1 MLNISGF
8 VQRAQQLL
16 DPNAASHGNAGS
28 GASGAPA
35 GFLAGLTNGE
45 NSRKH
50 PSKAALFQAQ
60 FRLPSSQHPLHE
72 IAAEL
77 TLPPS
82 DKDTVGIVPVPS
94 TPSSTSS
101 AAFRYAGR
109 LHLSEAYLCF
119 STAPSSFL
127 PAASQATASAFTGQT
142 HGEGPSGKGFTF
154 PLCAI
159 RRVERLHTQT
169 FQFCLSITTWNGH
182 LYEGAAAAIKD
193 KEATG
198 AAPAR
203 EQRITVELAGSRQA
217 CERFCDGLKKG
228 LRAAIGHI
236 AKMRRV
242 ASECYSEYLLRPD
255 DRKTTVNPPDAG
267 LGMVF
272 RYPGDAKKLRDRAK
286 MRLWAEYL
294 RDNGRNLT
302 LVRQPTFYKLIR
314 VGLPNRLRGEMWE
327 LTSGS
332 LYLRLENPTLYADT
346 LAAFDGQESLAI
358 DEIEKDL
365 NRSLP
370 EYAGFQSEE
379 GIGRL
384 RRVLT
389 AYSWVNADV
398 GYCQAMNI
406 VVAALLIYMSETQAF
421 FLLSALCDRLVPG
434 YYSTTM
440 YGTLLD
446 QKVFESLVEKTIPIL
461 WEHLVRSDVQLSV
474 VSLPWFL
481 SLYINSM
488 PLVFAFRVLDVFFV
502 EGPKA
507 LFQVGLAILRINGE
521 ELLDATDDG
530 AFISVLKAYF
540 ARLDEPANPH
550 SDNPK
555 LRSVT
560 RFQELMV
567 VAFKEFSGITNATV
581 ADMRQK
587 NKDAV
592 LNNIENFTK
601 RTAIRN
607 LGPDSKVLSTAELGG
622 LYDRFY
628 GVLYER
634 QQRHLL
640 LKQQQEQILQQ
651 QQQLMQRQQRSQRR
665 AKLGLPPVGS
675 GADNGA
681 AAPHAQS
688 VPADGGSVGV
698 SASASLMD
706 YDAFREFLAGMA
718 KWAIADA
725 PPTPLRES
733 FSDRE
738 KNASFSASS
747 AAAYFNSFRGGLS
760 PNAAASAA
768 AAAQTLS
775 PWGTGPEPADHAFLQ
790 RLFSVWDKDGTG
802 ALTLQNVVSGIAR
815 IRGKRDIMGTI
826 NYFFELHDDDGDGR
840 VDREGI
846 LRMSETLLFLS
857 RRGLEGTLS
866 PENQAAAEAANNAA
880 ANGAGDSSSVISG
893 GGGASSPLPP
903 GLSVN
908 ERFLGSVSA
917 FIRRCFE
924 YADPDR
930 PANGTEAATKDKV
943 EDKGVDSTE
952 AEKETKPSSVAEE
965 DDLAPPN
972 SFTIGDSDDDE
983 NHEDDL
989 LALSPPQSPAS
1000 GKPSPPRRTTAR
1012 RPRVVS
1018 KAESERANVALDP
1031 SNPLHITLPTF
1042 RMVVLAD
1049 ELLEQFFESSFPTSF
1064 HIVEGVPVSSPSS
1077 SASALTTFA
1086 NLGLGAGRAAAAAFN
1101 GGASSGGAGGGAG
1114 AGAGPGTAA
1123 GAGTGSRA
1131 PGTLPGQA
1139 FSGAS
1144 RGLRGVLDNIVTDGM
1159 RVAAEVRKR
1168 MEEAQRELE
1177 RNAVPGQNQG
1187 AGRGDPDDD
1196 DEDDEGAGAGVGVGV
1211 GGGAGERAAASH
1223 AAERRRSVRSSDL
1236 DLLEGVDAEA
1246 DGASIHTGNDG
1257 ERGARTRA
1265 VSESATAERIIEFDA

>member
-1 MLNISGF
+1 MLSGF

-16 DPNAASHGNAGS
+16 DPNAASPGS
-28 GASGAPA
+28 GTPGAPA
-35 GFLAGLTNGE
+35 GFLAGLTADSTKKN
-45 NSRKH
+45 
-50 PSKAALFQAQ
+50 PSKASLFQAQ
-60 FRLPSSQHPLHE
+60 FRLPASQHPLHE

-82 DKDTVGIVPVPS
+82 EKETVGLVAAPTAS
-94 TPSSTSS
+94 N

-119 STAPSSFL
+119 STAPSSFVSS
-127 PAASQATASAFTGQT
+127 ASQATASAFTGQT

-159 RRVERLHTQT
+159 RRVERLHTQN
-169 FQFCLSITTWNGH
+169 FQFCLSITSWNGM
-182 LYEGAAAAIKD
+182 LYEGPTAPKGDNAK
-193 KEATG
+193 G
-198 AAPAR
+198 AAVSPPQR
-203 EQRITVELAGSRQA
+203 EQKVTIELAGSRQA
-217 CERFCDGLKKG
+217 CERFCDGLKKN
-228 LRAAIGHI
+228 LRTAIGQI
-236 AKMRRV
+236 GTMRNV
-242 ASECYSEYLLRPD
+242 ASQCYSEYLLRPEE
-255 DRKTTVNPPDAG
+255 RKESIAAPDAG
-267 LGMVF
+267 LGMIF

-327 LTSGS
+327 LSSGS
-332 LYLRLENPTLYADT
+332 IYLRFDSPTLYTDT
-346 LAAFDGQESLAI
+346 LEKYKGQESLAI

-389 AYSWVNADV
+389 AYSWVNAEV

-406 VVAALLIYMSETQAF
+406 VVAALLIYMSEVQAF
-421 FLLSALCDRLVPG
+421 FLLSTLCDRLVPG

-446 QKVFESLVEKTIPIL
+446 QKVFESVVEKTMPII
-461 WEHLVRSDVQLSV
+461 WDHLVKSDVQLSV

-502 EGPKA
+502 EGPKV

-540 ARLDEPANPH
+540 SRLDESAHPR

-555 LRSVT
+555 LRAVT

-567 VAFKEFSGITNATV
+567 VAFKEFAGITNATI
-581 ADMRQK
+581 ADLRQK

-607 LGPDSKVLSTAELGG
+607 LGPDSKVLSTQELGG

-634 QQRHLL
+634 QQRHLIIC
-640 LKQQQEQILQQ
+640 QQQEQIAQQ
-651 QQQLMQRQQRSQRR
+651 QQQLMQRQQRQQRQQRR
-665 AKLGLPPVGS
+665 AKLGL
-675 GADNGA
+675 
-681 AAPHAQS
+681 
-688 VPADGGSVGV
+688 DGGHAGTTPPSLTPNA
-698 SASASLMD
+698 SSATDASAEQGRVGLGPSTSQLD
-706 YDAFREFLAGMA
+706 YDAFREFLAGMS
-718 KWAIADA
+718 KWAISDT
-725 PPTPLRES
+725 PPIPLRDS
-733 FSDRE
+733 FSERE
-738 KNASFSASS
+738 KNASFSAAS
-747 AAAYFNSFRGGLS
+747 AAAYFSALRS
-760 PNAAASAA
+760 PTSGHSPMM
-768 AAAQTLS
+768 S
-775 PWGTGPEPADHAFLQ
+775 PWGAGPEPADHEFLQ
-790 RLFSVWDKDGTG
+790 RLFAHWDKDKAGV
-802 ALTLQNVVSGIAR
+802 LTLQNVVTGIAR
-815 IRGKRDIMGTI
+815 IKGKRDIMGAI
-826 NYFFELHDDDGDGR
+826 NYFFELYDDDGDGR

-846 LRMSETLLFLS
+846 LRMSEALLFLS

-866 PENQAAAEAANNAA
+866 PENQAALDA
-880 ANGAGDSSSVISG
+880 ANGVNESLHSG
-893 GGGASSPLPP
+893 SSSPLP
-903 GLSVN
+903 SEMTIN

-924 YADPDR
+924 YADPDH
-930 PANGTEAATKDKV
+930 PQNE
-943 EDKGVDSTE
+943 E
-952 AEKETKPSSVAEE
+952 ETKKTKKTKKEKKPKKSAAKPLVEEE
-965 DDLAPPN
+965 DSDLAPPN
-972 SFTIGDSDDDE
+972 SFAIGDSDDEDSEDYDDDDDADDDE
-983 NHEDDL
+983 EEDEEDL
-989 LALSPPQSPAS
+989 LALSPPSSP
-1000 GKPSPPRRTTAR
+1000 KPEKAQRRLGVAGSDAKT
-1012 RPRVVS
+1012 RVVS

-1064 HIVEGVPVSSPSS
+1064 HVIEGISLSSPSS
-1077 SASALTTFA
+1077 NASALTTFA
-1086 NLGLGAGRAAAAAFN
+1086 NLGIGAGRAAAAAFGSGAGNGN
-1101 GGASSGGAGGGAG
+1101 GGV
-1114 AGAGPGTAA
+1114 GAGPGGGLGPGVV
-1123 GAGTGSRA
+1123 GAR
-1131 PGTLPGQA
+1131 PGGLQAGQA

-1177 RNAVPGQNQG
+1177 KNAVPGQVRPG
-1187 AGRGDPDDD
+1187 ADADDD
-1196 DEDDEGAGAGVGVGV
+1196 DDDDDLVV
-1211 GGGAGERAAASH
+1211 S
-1223 AAERRRSVRSSDL
+1223 RSSGNRPSDL
-1236 DLLEGVDAEA
+1236 DILEGADAEA
-1246 DGASIHTGNDG
+1246 DGGASDG
-1257 ERGARTRA
+1257 KKGTPT
-1265 VSESATAERIIEFDA
+1265 ATAAPVVDNAKTERIIEFDA

>member
-1 MLNISGF
+1 MLSGF

-16 DPNAASHGNAGS
+16 DPDSASSAS
-28 GASGAPA
+28 GTPGAPA
-35 GFLAGLTNGE
+35 GFLAGLTGDSTKKN
-45 NSRKH
+45 
-50 PSKAALFQAQ
+50 PSKASLFQAQ
-60 FRLPSSQHPLHE
+60 FRLPASQSPQHE

-82 DKDTVGIVPVPS
+82 EKEAAGLVSPLANT
-94 TPSSTSS
+94 

-127 PAASQATASAFTGQT
+127 SSASQATASAFTGQT

-169 FQFCLSITTWNGH
+169 FQFCLSITSWNGM
-182 LYEGAAAAIKD
+182 LYDAATTSKGDHAKGAATIS
-193 KEATG
+193 
-198 AAPAR
+198 PVR
-203 EQRITVELAGSRQA
+203 EQNITIELAGSRQA
-217 CERFCDGLKKG
+217 CERFCDGLKKN
-228 LRAAIGHI
+228 LRSAVGHI
-236 AKMRRV
+236 STMRAV
-242 ASECYSEYLLRPD
+242 ASQCYSEYLLRPEE
-255 DRKTTVNPPDAG
+255 RKTTMSPPDAG

-302 LVRQPTFYKLIR
+302 LIRQPTFYKLIR

-332 LYLRLENPTLYADT
+332 IYLRYDSPTLYTDT
-346 LAAFDGQESLAI
+346 LQKYKGQESLAI

-389 AYSWVNADV
+389 AYSWVNAEV

-406 VVAALLIYMSETQAF
+406 VVAALLIYMSEVQAF
-421 FLLSALCDRLVPG
+421 FLLSTLCDRLVPG

-446 QKVFESLVEKTIPIL
+446 QKVFESVVEKTMPII
-461 WEHLVRSDVQLSV
+461 WSHLVKSDVQLSV

-502 EGPKA
+502 EGPKV

-530 AFISVLKAYF
+530 AFISVLKSYF
-540 ARLDEPANPH
+540 SRLDESAHPR

-555 LRSVT
+555 LRAVS

-567 VAFKEFSGITNATV
+567 VAFKEFSGITNATI
-581 ADMRQK
+581 ADLRQK

-607 LGPDSKVLSTAELGG
+607 LGPDSKVLSTQELGG

-634 QQRHLL
+634 QQRHSLIR
-640 LKQQQEQILQQ
+640 QQQEQIAQQ
-651 QQQLMQRQQRSQRR
+651 QKKLMNRQRRQQGRG
-665 AKLGLPPVGS
+665 KLDL
-675 GADNGA
+675 D
-681 AAPHAQS
+681 
-688 VPADGGSVGV
+688 DGSVGHT
-698 SASASLMD
+698 STYLTSNTASAADGVAEQGRARLEPSTSQLD
-706 YDAFREFLAGMA
+706 YDAFREFLAGMS
-718 KWAIADA
+718 KWAIADS
-725 PPTPLRES
+725 PRSSVHEPVSER
-733 FSDRE
+733 D
-738 KNASFSASS
+738 KNTSFSAST
-747 AAAYFNSFRGGLS
+747 AAAYF
-760 PNAAASAA
+760 SALRTSTST
-768 AAAQTLS
+768 QNIMIS
-775 PWGTGPEPADHAFLQ
+775 PWGLGPEPADHEFLQ
-790 RLFSVWDKDGTG
+790 RLFAHWDKDKAGF
-802 ALTLQNVVSGIAR
+802 LTLQNVVTGIAR
-815 IRGKRDIMGTI
+815 IKGKRDIMGTI
-826 NYFFELHDDDGDGR
+826 NYFFELYDDSGDGR

-846 LRMSETLLFLS
+846 LRMSEALLFLT

-866 PENQAAAEAANNAA
+866 LENQTALDAAQNRNEGVH
-880 ANGAGDSSSVISG
+880 NGS
-893 GGGASSPLPP
+893 SSPLP
-903 GLSVN
+903 SEMTIN

-924 YADPDR
+924 YADPDHPQNSEER
-930 PANGTEAATKDKV
+930 PQ
-943 EDKGVDSTE
+943 KGKKAKKSADELSE
-952 AEKETKPSSVAEE
+952 RQES
-965 DDLAPPN
+965 DLAPPN
-972 SFTIGDSDDDE
+972 SFAIGDSDDESSESDE
-983 NHEDDL
+983 DDEDSEDEEDNDEDL
-989 LALSPPQSPAS
+989 LALSPPSSPKPEKAQRLVS
-1000 GKPSPPRRTTAR
+1000 GKSDTRKRNC
-1012 RPRVVS
+1012 S

-1031 SNPLHITLPTF
+1031 SKPLHITLPTF

-1064 HIVEGVPVSSPSS
+1064 HVIEGVSLSSPSS
-1077 SASALTTFA
+1077 NASALTTFA
-1086 NLGLGAGRAAAAAFN
+1086 NLGIGAGRAAAAAFGSAGVGN
-1101 GGASSGGAGGGAG
+1101 GNSGV
-1114 AGAGPGTAA
+1114 
-1123 GAGTGSRA
+1123 GAGTGGSLA
-1131 PGTLPGQA
+1131 PGVGGARPGGFQAGQA

-1159 RVAAEVRKR
+1159 RVAAEMRKR

-1177 RNAVPGQNQG
+1177 KNAVPGQARQG
-1187 AGRGDPDDD
+1187 EAD
-1196 DEDDEGAGAGVGVGV
+1196 DEDEDEDVVV
-1211 GGGAGERAAASH
+1211 SAASGN
-1223 AAERRRSVRSSDL
+1223 RTSDL
-1236 DLLEGVDAEA
+1236 DILEGADAEA
-1246 DGASIHTGNDG
+1246 DGGGAVGEGKKSALAAAPIPATG
-1257 ERGARTRA
+1257 
-1265 VSESATAERIIEFDA
+1265 SAKTERIIEFDA